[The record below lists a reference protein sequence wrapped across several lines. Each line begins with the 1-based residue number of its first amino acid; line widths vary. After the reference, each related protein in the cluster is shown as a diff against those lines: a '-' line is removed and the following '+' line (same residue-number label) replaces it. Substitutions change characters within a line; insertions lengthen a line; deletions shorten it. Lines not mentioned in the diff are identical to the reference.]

1 MTYDAKLTSLHKALT
16 PIYPDQDRIN
26 FAPKM
31 ASDIRILLPNNTY
44 LNFNNIDG
52 NGTIWVCSDIEGWWN
67 LPDPSI
73 PNIERGFG
81 DGSFDVS
88 GRNLARDL
96 TFNGSILIT
105 EGDRTSIAQS
115 SKDARTNLL
124 RAFDLVKRGTWLIV
138 DEDEY
143 KRACFVRLNGRP
155 NISTVN
161 SRGRIDFSI
170 GLRAADP
177 IKYEWI
183 ENSAA
188 EEEILSGRYNYAF
201 LNSNVGEPGYRS
213 YVNQPFSAQDEQI
226 DWHIGESPADSD
238 GTIVRSYSYSDD
250 PDIPSG
256 SITGTRESSAN
267 EYKFYSGELGSV
279 SNVSPNTLTVVN
291 NGDSIVYC
299 YIRVVGPFYGPGYI
313 QNVTTS
319 QTITFLPT
327 TSASGQILG
336 PTESNFLLEYIDI
349 DTRNREVHKGNY
361 VDGISTQSSREL
373 LEPLVDWIY
382 LVPGNNTIY
391 FEDSGLGN
399 RLTAPVLQIYWR
411 SGWIG

>member
-1 MTYDAKLTSLHKALT
+1 MTYNEKLTSLHKALT

-31 ASDIRILLPNNTY
+31 AADIRILLPNNNY

-67 LPDPSI
+67 LSDPSI
-73 PNIERGFG
+73 PNIERGFA

-96 TFNGSILIT
+96 TFNGSILVT
-105 EGDRTSIAQS
+105 QGDRSGIAQS
-115 SKDARTNLL
+115 SKDARSTLL
-124 RAFDLVKRGTWLIV
+124 GAFDLVKRGTWLIV
-138 DEDEY
+138 DEDDY

-183 ENSAA
+183 DDPDSNL
-188 EEEILSGRYNYAF
+188 EILSGRYNYVFIGGGNPEAGF
-201 LNSNVGEPGYRS
+201 QTYTNQPYRS
-213 YVNQPFSAQDEQI
+213 DPAALEPSLNPQV
-226 DWHIGESPADSD
+226 DWVTGETPANSD
-238 GTIVRSYSYSDD
+238 GTAVRSYDENFDEDLTNY
-250 PDIPSG
+250 
-256 SITGTRESSAN
+256 
-267 EYKFYSGELGSV
+267 YSGDTASV
-279 SNVSPNTLTVVN
+279 TNISPNTVTVTN
-291 NGDSIVYC
+291 HGDSTVYC
-299 YIRVVGPFYGPGYI
+299 YFRVIGPFYGPGYI

-319 QTITFLPT
+319 QTINFLPT
-327 TSASGQILG
+327 TNVSGQILG
-336 PTESNFLLEYIDI
+336 PTDSAPLIEYIDI
-349 DTRNREVHKGNY
+349 DTRNREVHKGNFI
-361 VDGISTQSSREL
+361 DGTSTDSSREL

-382 LVPGNNTIY
+382 LLPGDNSLFFIDTGVGSRTISPSL
-391 FEDSGLGN
+391 E
-399 RLTAPVLQIYWR
+399 IYWR

>member
-1 MTYDAKLTSLHKALT
+1 MTYNEKLTALHKGLT

-26 FAPKM
+26 FAPKL
-31 ASDIRILLPNNTY
+31 ASDIRILLPDNSY

-67 LPDPSI
+67 LAEPSI

-105 EGDRTSIAQS
+105 EGDRASIAQS
-115 SKDARTNLL
+115 SKDARINLL

-170 GLRAADP
+170 GLRAPDP

-183 ENSAA
+183 EDSSA
-188 EEEILSGRYNYAF
+188 EDSILSGRYNYTF
-201 LNSNVGEPGYRS
+201 LSGGSGDPGYQLYEEQPYASENSRVDWVVGE
-213 YVNQPFSAQDEQI
+213 A
-226 DWHIGESPADSD
+226 PANSD
-238 GTIVRSYSYSDD
+238 GTAVREYDD
-250 PDIPSG
+250 DFNG
-256 SITGTRESSAN
+256 EVVNYYAGDTSSTT
-267 EYKFYSGELGSV
+267 
-279 SNVSPNTLTVVN
+279 NVAPNTVTVTN
-291 NGDSIVYC
+291 NGDSDVYC
-299 YIRVVGPFYGPGYI
+299 YFRIVGPFYGPGYI

-327 TSASGQILG
+327 TNVSGQIIG
-336 PTESNFLLEYIDI
+336 PIENNPLIEYIDI
-349 DTRNREVHKGNY
+349 DTRNREIHIGNY
-361 VDGISTQSSREL
+361 VFGLSTDSSREL

-382 LVPGNNTIY
+382 LKPGDNTIY
-391 FEDSGLGN
+391 FEDSGLGAQ
-399 RLTAPVLQIYWR
+399 LSAPVLQIYWR

>member
-1 MTYDAKLTSLHKALT
+1 MTYNAKLTSLHRALT
-16 PIYPDQDRIN
+16 PIHADQDRIN

-31 ASDIRILLPNNTY
+31 ASDIRVLMPDNSY

-52 NGTIWVCSDIEGWWN
+52 NGTIWICSDIEGWWN
-67 LPDPSI
+67 LAEPSI

-105 EGDRTSIAQS
+105 EGDRASIAQS
-115 SKDARTNLL
+115 SQDARSTLL
-124 RAFDLVKRGTWLIV
+124 TAFNLVKRGTWLIV
-138 DEDEY
+138 DEDDY

-155 NISTVN
+155 NISTIN

-183 ENSAA
+183 DKPDSNL
-188 EEEILSGRYNYAF
+188 EILSGRYNYVFIGGGNPESGYQTYFNEPYASDPA
-201 LNSNVGEPGYRS
+201 SNPYTQV
-213 YVNQPFSAQDEQI
+213 
-226 DWHIGESPADSD
+226 DWTIGETPENSD
-238 GTIVRSYSYSDD
+238 GTVVRSYDESYD
-250 PDIPSG
+250 G
-256 SITGTRESSAN
+256 ESVT
-267 EYKFYSGELGSV
+267 YYSGDTASV
-279 SNVSPNTLTVVN
+279 TNTSPNTVTVTN
-291 NGDSIVYC
+291 HGDSIVYC
-299 YIRVVGPFYGPGYI
+299 YFRVVGPFYGPGYI

-319 QTITFLPT
+319 QTINFLPT
-327 TSASGQILG
+327 TNVSGQILG
-336 PTESNFLLEYIDI
+336 PTETAPVVEYLDI
-349 DTRNREVHKGNY
+349 DTRNREIHKGNY
-361 VDGISTQSSREL
+361 IDGTSTDSSREL

-382 LVPGNNTIY
+382 LLPGDNSLYFIDTGVGSRTISPSL
-391 FEDSGLGN
+391 E
-399 RLTAPVLQIYWR
+399 IYWR